1 MRVTKITKKKKKKKK
16 KVLIRGLKQLQPTLE
31 FPLESVCLSLMC
43 CCSCKDDL
51 QLSGSVSAEATAWMT
66 LRNYS
71 CAKVCPYMMEI
82 SPDGLK
88 STFIRPQ
95 S

>member
-1 MRVTKITKKKKKKKK
+1 MHVTKITKKNF
-16 KVLIRGLKQLQPTLE
+16 VSIRVLKQLQPTLG
-31 FPLESVCLSLMC
+31 FPPESVCLSLTS
-43 CCSCKDDL
+43 CCSCKDNL
-51 QLSGSVSAEATAWMT
+51 QLSGSVSAEAAAWMT

-71 CAKVCPYMMEI
+71 CAEVCPYMMEI